1 MLICSVSRRVIV
13 IFVPLISAN
22 HHGTFVKRVIRST
35 KGSQLLNVVQP
46 FQPVE
51 LLLDQAVG
59 WSVNLIVW
67 VTTAISAANFF
78 FELFQKGC
86 LKSNLQLLWYLQD
99 NCVSHCAKENTSF
112 HRRKRCLHAFS
123 QKIMKCSKSIF
134 FSFSLFIL
142 SKGTQNGICFDMFL
156 TFNTILN
163 TYINVTLIPN
173 I

>member
-46 FQPVE
+46 LQPDE

-67 VTTAISAANFF
+67 ASTTISAANVFF
-78 FELFQKGC
+78 VLLQKGC

-99 NCVSHCAKENTSF
+99 NCAKENSSF

>member
-22 HHGTFVKRVIRST
+22 HHGSFVKRVIRST
-35 KGSQLLNVVQP
+35 NGSQLLNVVQP

-67 VTTAISAANFF
+67 VATAISAANVF

-99 NCVSHCAKENTSF
+99 NCVSHCAKENSSF
-112 HRRKRCLHAFS
+112 HRRKKMSSCIFTENNEIL
-123 QKIMKCSKSIF
+123 KINL
-134 FSFSLFIL
+134 LFIFA
-142 SKGTQNGICFDMFL
+142 I
-156 TFNTILN
+156 
-163 TYINVTLIPN
+163 YTLKSDTKWDLFRYVPEF
-173 I
+173 